1 MKGSCVLTLAL
12 QSGAVKPSLGFSE
25 GSGRRFNVMMA
36 PKLGWNLV
44 ADGEAVI
51 SAGTP
56 RRCQAQVDRL
66 NSFESGHLPFA

>member
-56 RRCQAQVDRL
+56 
-66 NSFESGHLPFA
+66 